1 MTSRKSHC
9 VPQEEVVER
18 VNRYVRGWVNY
29 FHLHNSTRVFVRQR
43 FSWSN
48 GCAST
53 CRGDDRSRGLDF
65 AGGRRLN
72 STKSLVCMP
81 FHNTPRIGA
90 LACLE
95 VKMIG
100 KPYAG
105 ELHVRFDE
113 GEQDFVSRQILNGHE
128 AGNGGHCQG
137 ST

>member
-1 MTSRKSHC
+1 FTCTTPRECLCGSA
-9 VPQEEVVER
+9 
-18 VNRYVRGWVNY
+18 
-29 FHLHNSTRVFVRQR
+29 

-53 CRGDDRSRGLDF
+53 CRGDDRLRGLDF

-81 FHNTPRIGA
+81 FHNMPPIGA

-105 ELHVRFDE
+105 ELQVRFDE
-113 GEQDFVSRQILNGHE
+113 GEQDFVSYPQCRRLVSRSLRWSPSRHRAALQKTTIGGQGYLERGH
-128 AGNGGHCQG
+128 ARWC
-137 ST
+137 STS